1 MSNNNTSDNINTLA
15 TDDVPVSPK
24 ERQIIDAL
32 YQSQT
37 QTQTQPQSTIPK
49 FQIPPEPVKEN
60 YLANQNQQTG
70 QNAQNAILPP
80 SPQPA
85 EQVNLTKE
93 NFEDGKDAA
102 KPRTTNKWV
111 VAAILSALFFTLSL
125 PQVDGMLKVD
135 NVYLKNLVKVGL
147 FFFSVYIILYFL

>member
-1 MSNNNTSDNINTLA
+1 MSSNNNTSDNINTLA

-24 ERQIIDAL
+24 ERQIIDTL
-32 YQSQT
+32 YQS
-37 QTQTQPQSTIPK
+37 QSTIPK
-49 FQIPPEPVKEN
+49 FQIPPEQPVKEN

-80 SPQPA
+80 SPQPV
-85 EQVNLTKE
+85 EQANLTKE